1 MLSRTWHPHLGILEV
16 ATDTGVLGVLG
27 YLLFLIMVVY
37 TGQQHDNAGDIL
49 RDSVRKTGKFLGWT
63 AILVV
68 VMELCFWLFID

>member
-1 MLSRTWHPHLGILEV
+1 MLVRIALYAV
-16 ATDTGVLGVLG
+16 V
-27 YLLFLIMVVY
+27 LFLIMVVY